1 MKTIYLSIVLCVL
14 ATSIVITA
22 PSKTQSTRSVKIL
35 RASSIVQMKKL
46 KFTSPAK
53 LVKEA
58 GKLSA
63 KIPPRQSFPIS
74 NTDDG
79 TPTGHEAYRTGD
91 GLVLKPNAITHT
103 GSGSHL
109 SLGYVDIGRY
119 SIGSLTGDSSRPS
132 LDMFFPSGRDIPPVA
147 FGVGWFNSLPSG
159 QHTYI
164 VTLGI
169 HADNARDHIMVSMGN
184 DEYRGDD
191 LFYTESTGE
200 IRLLFSYDAGA
211 RDNDNRLTICVTWE
225 HNDTT
230 RDWYYQELQ
239 FYYIQLAQLD

>member
-1 MKTIYLSIVLCVL
+1 MKAIYLSIVLCVL
-14 ATSIVITA
+14 TTSIAISA
-22 PSKTQSTRSVKIL
+22 PSKTQSTRSVKML
-35 RASSIVQMKKL
+35 RASSITQLKKL
-46 KFTSPAK
+46 KFVGPAK
-53 LVKEA
+53 LVKKA
-58 GKLSA
+58 ARLPA

-74 NTDDG
+74 NTDEG
-79 TPTGHEAYRTGD
+79 TPTGHEAYRTGE
-91 GLVLKPNAITHT
+91 GLVLKPTVFSHT

-119 SIGSLTGDSSRPS
+119 TIGSLTGDSPRTC
-132 LDMFFPSGRDIPPVA
+132 LDMFFPSGRDIPPIA
-147 FGVGWFNSLPSG
+147 FAAGWFNSLPSG

-164 VTLGI
+164 LTLGI

-184 DEYRGDD
+184 SEYRGED
-191 LFYTESTGE
+191 LFYTESTGD

-211 RDNDNRLTICVTWE
+211 NDNDNRITICVTWE
-225 HNDTT
+225 HNDTA